1 MSTVPDLFNAVN
13 NSVLSK
19 YMNRMIKM
27 ENLLLEINALFES
40 VKLLDPIED
49 RVKEIEN
56 QAKNCKYMFESNI
69 TEIIDECNNDII
81 QMGRRVEKLEEF
93 RSHMLI
99 KDGQNDAK
107 MSLLEL
113 NITYVDMRID
123 NTVIPSFRKAL
134 EELNERISRLE
145 TKPCNFPET
154 IVTALEGTMDAK
166 IEASNQRLMNREGEL
181 FAKIRE
187 VVREIMNPT

>member
-1 MSTVPDLFNAVN
+1 
-13 NSVLSK
+13 
-19 YMNRMIKM
+19 MNRMIKM
-27 ENLLLEINALFES
+27 ENLLLEIITLFES
-40 VKLLDPIED
+40 VKLLDPTED
-49 RVKEIEN
+49 QVKEIED

-81 QMGRRVEKLEEF
+81 QMGRRIDEMNEKIIKLIEF
-93 RSHMLI
+93 RGTVVI

-113 NITYVDMRID
+113 NITNVDKRID
-123 NTVIPSFRKAL
+123 NTVIPSFRKTL
-134 EELNERISRLE
+134 EVLNERISRLE

-166 IEASNQRLMNREGEL
+166 IEASNQKLMNREGEL